1 MSVSVQ
7 EISPGSATPGSVAPV
22 PDKSVLGKVRSDVL
36 DRLVGR
42 IALGPGAHST
52 LSVRAPFTDEA
63 IREVPLATPADVEQA
78 VKRARVA
85 QKDWAALSIK
95 DRAQVFLRFH
105 DRLLQRQAEV
115 LDVIQLESG
124 KARKHAFEEVADTAI
139 VSRYYAL
146 HAQDHLSPKRRKG
159 ALPGLTATTER
170 HPPLG
175 VVGLIAPW
183 NYPLTLS
190 ITDAIPALM
199 AGNAVVLKPDQQT
212 PFTALWGVDLLIE
225 CGLPSALF
233 QVVTGRGRDLGTPL
247 INAVDF
253 IGFTGSTPTGRAIA
267 QKAGERL
274 IGCSLELG
282 GKNPMLV
289 LDDANL
295 ERACDGAV
303 RGCFANAG
311 QLCISIERLYVHASL
326 YDAFL
331 SRFAQRTRALKLG
344 SSFDYECDMGSL
356 VSHEQLEKVE
366 LHVNDAVKKGATAA
380 AGGKARPDLGPL
392 FYEPT
397 VLVNVTE
404 GMDLFAQETFGPV
417 VSIYK
422 FESVEEAIEKANATR
437 YGLNAS
443 IWTEDLDLGARV
455 AARIQAGTVNV
466 NEAYAA
472 TWASVD
478 APMGGFK
485 DSGLGRRH
493 GAQGIL
499 KYTEAQTIS
508 VQHLLPIAAPAG
520 VSERQFSQVM
530 SGALR
535 VLRRIPGVR

>member
-1 MSVSVQ
+1 MPASVQ
-7 EISPGSATPGSVAPV
+7 EISTAASVVPATAVSVA
-22 PDKSVLGKVRSDVL
+22 GRVRSDVL

-52 LSVRAPFTDEA
+52 HPVRAPFTDEE
-63 IREVPLATPADVEQA
+63 IRQVPLATPADVEQA
-78 VKRARVA
+78 VKRARAA

-146 HAQDHLSPKRRKG
+146 HAQEHLSPKRRKG
-159 ALPGLTATTER
+159 ALPGLTATTEL
-170 HPPLG
+170 HPPVG
-175 VVGLIAPW
+175 VVGIISPW

-199 AGNAVVLKPDQQT
+199 AGNAVVLKPDQLT

-233 QVVTGRGRDLGTPL
+233 QVVTGRGSDLGAPL
-247 INAVDF
+247 IQAVDY
-253 IGFTGSTPTGRAIA
+253 IGFTGSTATGRAIA
-267 QKAGERL
+267 QEAGKRL

-289 LDDANL
+289 LRDANL
-295 ERACDGAV
+295 ERACEGAV
-303 RGCFANAG
+303 RGCFASAG
-311 QLCISIERLYVHASL
+311 QLCISIERIYVDASL
-326 YDAFL
+326 YDGFL
-331 SRFAQRTRALKLG
+331 ARFAERTRALRLG
-344 SSFDYECDMGSL
+344 PSFDYDCDVGSL
-356 VSHEQLEKVE
+356 VSQEQLEKVE
-366 LHVNDAVKKGATAA
+366 QHVNDAIKKGATVA

-404 GMDLFAQETFGPV
+404 EMDLFGQETFGPV
-417 VSIYK
+417 VSVYK

-443 IWTEDLDLGARV
+443 IWTQDLDLGTSL
-455 AARIQAGTVNV
+455 AARIEAGTVNV

-472 TWASVD
+472 TWGSVD

-485 DSGLGRRH
+485 ESGLGRRH

-499 KYTEAQTIS
+499 KYTEAQTVS
-508 VQHLLPIAAPAG
+508 VQRLLPIAAPAG
-520 VSERQFSQVM
+520 VSERQYSQVI
-530 SGALR
+530 SGALQ